1 MGIFL
6 FVLNSYLCKSF
17 ESKITNWVDFYS
29 VRKVYV
35 KNINCSLKG
44 FSLYLEYVMRYFFIL
59 LLICIVSSVSAQ
71 KQTRVII
78 DGFVLSASDS
88 TAITKATISNITNPA
103 EITTQSN
110 GYFLINAKNGDKL
123 KITSSGF
130 EDYTFIAKSSFNG
143 RIYLQPSKKLDAITE
158 GHSMDMEYEIHKDH
172 SAVRGK
178 SAVRETNILR
188 SSSNS
193 FNSQYTY
200 DFSPVNEHRFV
211 PVIIDPLSTFAI
223 DVDKA
228 SYSITRHFINSDRVP
243 PLDAIR
249 IEEFINYFPY
259 TYSAP
264 NKNQDIKINTELAY
278 CPWNK
283 DALLLKIGLKSKKL
297 NTNNSLSNN
306 VVFLIDVSGSMDSK
320 VKLPLAKRAFNL
332 LLNKLREDDF
342 VSIVTYGGNSA
353 SIVMQPT
360 NCSDRRYISRKIEEL
375 SASGATPGAPG
386 IQVSY
391 NLLKKHLL
399 NYTNNR
405 VIVATDGDFNMGINS
420 DAEMQR
426 MMESLR
432 KDNIEITVLGF
443 GIDNLKDNKL
453 EIIADK
459 GNGNYFHIDNVIEAK
474 KVLVEEFRGTLVTV
488 AKDVKAQI
496 EFNPSFVSSY
506 RQIGYENR
514 SLRDEDFD
522 DATIDA
528 GEMGSDHTVTVL
540 YEIILG
546 NCASPKNKKYFL
558 PLNPIS
564 TNPNHELLTISVKYK
579 KPKTDN
585 DITLEE
591 VVYNAPK
598 KIINVSDDFRFICSV
613 AEFGMLLRNSPLK
626 GNSSWEQARELGNA
640 GLGED
645 EDGYRGEYI
654 KLLEEAQFLNF

>member
-1 MGIFL
+1 
-6 FVLNSYLCKSF
+6 
-17 ESKITNWVDFYS
+17 
-29 VRKVYV
+29 
-35 KNINCSLKG
+35 
-44 FSLYLEYVMRYFFIL
+44 
-59 LLICIVSSVSAQ
+59 
-71 KQTRVII
+71 
-78 DGFVLSASDS
+78 
-88 TAITKATISNITNPA
+88 
-103 EITTQSN
+103 
-110 GYFLINAKNGDKL
+110 
-123 KITSSGF
+123 
-130 EDYTFIAKSSFNG
+130 
-143 RIYLQPSKKLDAITE
+143 
-158 GHSMDMEYEIHKDH
+158 MDMEYEIHKDH
-172 SAVRGK
+172 SAVMGK

-243 PLDAIR
+243 PIDAIR

-342 VSIVTYGGNSA
+342 VSIVTYGGSSA

-432 KDNIEITVLGF
+432 
-443 GIDNLKDNKL
+443 
-453 EIIADK
+453 
-459 GNGNYFHIDNVIEAK
+459 
-474 KVLVEEFRGTLVTV
+474 
-488 AKDVKAQI
+488 
-496 EFNPSFVSSY
+496 
-506 RQIGYENR
+506 
-514 SLRDEDFD
+514 
-522 DATIDA
+522 
-528 GEMGSDHTVTVL
+528 
-540 YEIILG
+540 
-546 NCASPKNKKYFL
+546 
-558 PLNPIS
+558 
-564 TNPNHELLTISVKYK
+564 
-579 KPKTDN
+579 
-585 DITLEE
+585 
-591 VVYNAPK
+591 
-598 KIINVSDDFRFICSV
+598 
-613 AEFGMLLRNSPLK
+613 
-626 GNSSWEQARELGNA
+626 
-640 GLGED
+640 
-645 EDGYRGEYI
+645 
-654 KLLEEAQFLNF
+654 

>member
-1 MGIFL
+1 
-6 FVLNSYLCKSF
+6 
-17 ESKITNWVDFYS
+17 
-29 VRKVYV
+29 
-35 KNINCSLKG
+35 
-44 FSLYLEYVMRYFFIL
+44 MRYFFIL
-59 LLICIVSSVSAQ
+59 FLICIVSSVSAQ
-71 KQTRVII
+71 KQTRIII

-88 TAITKATISNITNPA
+88 TAITNATISNLTNPA
-103 EITTQSN
+103 EITTQAN
-110 GYFLINAKNGDKL
+110 GYFLINARNGDKL
-123 KITSSGF
+123 KITASGF
-130 EDYTFIAKSSFNG
+130 KDYTIIAKSSFNG
-143 RIYLQPSKKLDAITE
+143 RIYLQPSKLSVGKSKNTVFHLDAQESVRAPQIT
-158 GHSMDMEYEIHKDH
+158 
-172 SAVRGK
+172 K
-178 SAVRETNILR
+178 SYSYN
-188 SSSNS
+188 SS
-193 FNSQYTY
+193 YTY
-200 DFSPVNEHRFV
+200 DFSPVNEHRFT
-211 PVIIDPLSTFAI
+211 PVITDPLSTFAI

-228 SYSITRHFINSDRVP
+228 SYSITRHFINSGRKP
-243 PLDAIR
+243 PIDAIR

-259 TYSAP
+259 TYPEPS
-264 NKNQDIKINTELAY
+264 KNQDIRINTELAN

-342 VSIVTYGGNSA
+342 VSIVTYGGSSA

-360 NCSDRRYISRKIEEL
+360 NCSDRRYISQMIQEL
-375 SASGATPGAPG
+375 TASGATPGAPG

-391 NLLKKHLL
+391 NLLKKNLL

-459 GNGNYFHIDNVIEAK
+459 GNGNYFHIDNIIEAK

-514 SLRDEDFD
+514 TLRDEDFD
-522 DATIDA
+522 DTTIDA

-546 NCASPKNKKYFL
+546 NCASPKNRKYFL

-579 KPKTDN
+579 KPNTEN

-591 VVYNAPK
+591 VVYNTPK

-654 KLLEEAQFLNF
+654 KLLEEARFLSF